1 MRPSRATI
9 DLDAL
14 RHNYRLARRLGGGRA
29 LAVVKA
35 DAYGHG
41 AVACARALEADADG
55 FGVACMEE
63 ALELREAGIEA
74 PIVLLEGFF
83 DAGELDLVERHRLW
97 TVVASPWQVDLLER
111 HRARQPWQVWLKLDS
126 GMHRL
131 GLSPEEFVP
140 AWRRLAAL
148 PWVGQMVAMTHFS
161 RADEL
166 SHPSTPG
173 QMAVF
178 ESVLASLPPGTPASV
193 ANSAALMAWPATRR
207 EWVRPGLMLYGA
219 HMLDAPCAAAELR
232 AVMTLESKVIAV
244 RDAAGEPI
252 GYAGTY
258 TTTRPT
264 RVGVVAAGYA
274 DGYPQYATSGTPVV
288 IDGRPGELIGRVS
301 MDMLTIDLTD
311 HRKPGSAA
319 AWNCGG
325 RTAGGGGPRSGNS
338 PTACSPA
345 SSGCR
350 AATRDAAP
358 ADQKRQAATSIV
370 SPSLGWWM
378 LALEMCRASSEKRFQ
393 RQPKVLMNCGSPE
406 RASVLPLCTPA
417 PKPATRPLGRA

>member
-1 MRPSRATI
+1 
-9 DLDAL
+9 
-14 RHNYRLARRLGGGRA
+14 
-29 LAVVKA
+29 
-35 DAYGHG
+35 
-41 AVACARALEADADG
+41 G

-219 HMLDAPCAAAELR
+219 HMPAAPSAPAAELR
-232 AVMTLESKVIAV
+232 AVLTLESKVIAV
-244 RDAAGEPI
+244 RDLAAGEPT
-252 GYAGTY
+252 GYAGPY
-258 TTTRPT
+258 TPTRPPP
-264 RVGVVAAGYA
+264 VGQAHHRPHRPAGSRA
-274 DGYPQYATSGTPVV
+274 RQPRGTVGAEP
-288 IDGRPGELIGRVS
+288 
-301 MDMLTIDLTD
+301 
-311 HRKPGSAA
+311 
-319 AWNCGG
+319 
-325 RTAGGGGPRSGNS
+325 AGGGSGRAQRQQPLPPARRPQAGAAPLRVTGRRRVRSAT
-338 PTACSPA
+338 PPAA
-345 SSGCR
+345 SSRRRWAGGCWR
-350 AATRDAAP
+350 
-358 ADQKRQAATSIV
+358 
-370 SPSLGWWM
+370 W
-378 LALEMCRASSEKRFQ
+378 
-393 RQPKVLMNCGSPE
+393 
-406 RASVLPLCTPA
+406 
-417 PKPATRPLGRA
+417 

>member
-14 RHNYRLARRLGGGRA
+14 RHNHRHARALGGGRA

-41 AVACARALEADADG
+41 AVACARALEPEADG
-55 FGVACMEE
+55 FGVACIEE
-63 ALELREAGIEA
+63 ALELRESGITA
-74 PIVLLEGFF
+74 PILLLEGFF

-219 HMLDAPCAAAELR
+219 HMLDAPCAAADELR

-244 RDAAGEPI
+244 RDLAAGEPI

-311 HRKPGSAA
+311 HPEAGLGSRVELWGPNLPVAEVAA
-319 AWNCGG
+319 
-325 RTAGGGGPRSGNS
+325 RSGNS
-338 PTACSPA
+338 PYRLLA
-345 SSGCR
+345 GL
-350 AATRDAAP
+350 
-358 ADQKRQAATSIV
+358 KRVPRRYA
-370 SPSLGWWM
+370 
-378 LALEMCRASSEKRFQ
+378 
-393 RQPKVLMNCGSPE
+393 
-406 RASVLPLCTPA
+406 
-417 PKPATRPLGRA
+417 